1 MAEATPQ
8 TGEDTLVAQR
18 QWAHYVRARDNGH
31 DEYVS
36 IAKKCDAFY
45 RGDQW
50 SDADRKKLED
60 EGRPAMTFNLVLSTI
75 NTALGEQASREMQVG
90 FLPKREATRQG
101 SLVLGKVAQ
110 SIMQAND
117 YHFTENF
124 VFADGMIQDRGFFDV
139 RISFE
144 ENLMGDVNIR
154 HLDPLTVIPDPEAK
168 EFDPSTWNE
177 VMVTSWMAL
186 DEIGTKYGKD
196 KMDSIQ
202 SLVDS
207 HQHNA
212 FDSVRFGTG
221 RFGGSNLSE
230 GAGHSYDG
238 VDDRVIKSVRVI
250 ERQHYQWVDEFVLVD
265 PDTGDMR
272 EAPSQMEEEEVA
284 RLAREYGIEVMKRPG
299 RKVRWTVT
307 ADDVVLYDDWSLY
320 RTFTV
325 IPYFPYFRRGEPF
338 GMVRNLLNPQEFY
351 NKARS
356 QELHIVNTTANSGW
370 ITEDGSLVN
379 MTEDELSEKGAETG
393 LHLVY
398 ARGSTPPAKISP
410 NHVPTGLDRISDK
423 TGAAIQQISGVNDG
437 MLGQASAEVSGV
449 ALERKTQRGQIQM
462 GQPFKHLSYSRKLV
476 GRKMLE
482 LIQDFYTE
490 ERSISILH
498 PDDPDEREE
507 ELIINQI
514 EETGE
519 VLNNVTA
526 GRYDISIT
534 SLPTRDNADEEEF
547 AQLMQLRHEGGVAI
561 PDDAIIRRSNL
572 TDRDELADRIQKLM
586 GQAEPTEEEATMQQR
601 LQELEINKLE
611 GELAKLQAQAKQA
624 MASAAKDQ
632 ASAEKTAGGRGSPE
646 MTFEQDKLE
655 SEIAMKREEL
665 DTRLRLSGM
674 TLNARSQG
682 EQMRVASDMART
694 RFQGEIQ
701 LASAKAS
708 LANPADKEPN
718 NG

>member
-1 MAEATPQ
+1 MAEATLQ
-8 TGEDTLVAQR
+8 KGEDKLVARQ

-31 DEYVS
+31 NDYVEM
-36 IAKKCDAFY
+36 AKKCDAFY

-90 FLPKREATRQG
+90 FLPKRDATRDG
-101 SLVLGKVAQ
+101 SLVLGKLTQ

-117 YHFTENF
+117 YHFVENF

-139 RISFE
+139 RISFQ
-144 ENLMGDVNIR
+144 ENLLGDAVIR

-177 VMVTSWMAL
+177 VMVTWWMSL
-186 DEIGTKYGKD
+186 DELATKYGQGKA
-196 KMDSIQ
+196 DSLR
-202 SLVDS
+202 SLVDGGEY
-207 HQHNA
+207 HVY
-212 FDSVRFGTG
+212 DSVRFGTG
-221 RFGGSNLSE
+221 RFGGEQFLSPGSHGIE
-230 GAGHSYDG
+230 GL
-238 VDDRVIKSVRVI
+238 DDRVIKSVRVI
-250 ERQHYQWVDEFVLVD
+250 ERQHFQWVDEFVLVD
-265 PDTGDMR
+265 PDSGDMR
-272 EAPSQMEEEEVA
+272 EAPQQMGEDEVRA
-284 RLAREYGIEVMKRPG
+284 LAEKYGVEIIKRPG

-320 RTFTV
+320 RSFTV
-325 IPYFPYFRRGEPF
+325 IPYFPYYRRGKPF

-379 MTEDELSEKGAETG
+379 MTEDELTEKGAETG

-398 ARGSTPPAKISP
+398 ARNSQKPEKIQP

-423 TGAAIQQISGVNDG
+423 TGAAIHQISGVNDG
-437 MLGQASAEVSGV
+437 MLGQVSSEVSGV

-462 GQPFKHLSYSRKLV
+462 GQPFKHLAYSRRLV
-476 GRKMLE
+476 GQKVLE

-490 ERSISILH
+490 ERTISIMH

-507 ELIINQI
+507 ELVINQI
-514 EETGE
+514 NEVGE

-526 GRYDISIT
+526 GRYDVAIT
-534 SLPTRDNADEEEF
+534 TLPTRDNVDEEEF
-547 AQLMQLRHEGGVAI
+547 AQLMQMRHEGGVAI

-572 TDRDELADRIQKLM
+572 TDRDELADRIQQM
-586 GQAEPTEEEATMQQR
+586 AGQAEPTDEEIELQQKMQQ
-601 LQELEINKLE
+601 LEIGKLE
-611 GELAKLQAQAKQA
+611 GELAKLQAQAEQFK
-624 MASAAKDQ
+624 ASAAKDM
-632 ASAEKTAGGRGSPE
+632 ASAEKTAGGRQSPE
-646 MTFEQDKLE
+646 LALEQDRLE
-655 SEIAMKREEL
+655 AQVQMKREEL
-665 DTRLRLSGM
+665 LTRLRLSDM
-674 TLNARSQG
+674 TLSAKGQS
-682 EQMRVASDMART
+682 EKMRVASDMART
-694 RFQGEIQ
+694 RFQGETQ
-701 LASAKAS
+701 LAAAQ
-708 LANPADKEPN
+708 ANRSTPAEKEPD